1 MARARRGRNGS
12 KMSKDYRAY
21 AAKAPTPTMVAF
33 AEWLKAET
41 GVDVDLKSVA
51 LAGSL
56 RMDFQK
62 SDFWKNHDSNYLA
75 NVEANRAERA
85 KAQLAKAEEAERKA
99 AERASKARAKAE
111 AALAAA
117 NAASEAATAKN
128 ATPATVAKSANAKA
142 AAK

>member
-1 MARARRGRNGS
+1 
-12 KMSKDYRAY
+12 MSKDYRAY
-21 AAKAPTPTMVAF
+21 AAKPATPTMVAF

-62 SDFWKNHDSNYLA
+62 SDFWKGHESNYLA
-75 NVEANRAERA
+75 NVEANRET
-85 KAQLAKAEEAERKA
+85 KAREALAKAEEAERKA
-99 AERASKARAKAE
+99 AERVKAAKAKAV

-117 NAASEAATAKN
+117 EAAS
-128 ATPATVAKSANAKA
+128 KA
-142 AAK
+142 AAAKTAKVDAK

>member
-1 MARARRGRNGS
+1 
-12 KMSKDYRAY
+12 MSKDYRAY
-21 AAKAPTPTMVAF
+21 AAKDVTPTMKAF

-62 SDFWKNHDSNYLA
+62 SDFWKNDDRNYLA
-75 NVEANRAERA
+75 NVEENRARRA
-85 KAQLAKAEEAERKA
+85 KEALAKAEAAELKA
-99 AERASKARAKAE
+99 AERAKNARAKAE

-117 NAASEAATAKN
+117 NAAAAAATAKT
-128 ATPATVAKSANAKA
+128 ATPANGAKTAAKSGAK
-142 AAK
+142 

>member
-1 MARARRGRNGS
+1 
-12 KMSKDYRAY
+12 MSKDYRAY
-21 AAKAPTPTMVAF
+21 AAKPVTPTMEAF

-62 SDFWKNHDSNYLA
+62 SEFWKADSRNYLA
-75 NVEANRAERA
+75 NVEANREV
-85 KAQLAKAEEAERKA
+85 KAREALVKAEEAE
-99 AERASKARAKAE
+99 AKAIARVAAAKAKAT

-117 NAASEAATAKN
+117 EKA
-128 ATPATVAKSANAKA
+128 AKA
-142 AAK
+142 AAAKTANASGAKK